1 MRIIKPINQHFP
13 VWSFLCGDHAL
24 AEEVKKI
31 NPSLL
36 AKPDFLDPLENNLR
50 LEVFRSRR
58 NWIWQ
63 DMGDNCSFALAQISI
78 EDLEEYDSCFEQV
91 SFAQLPEEYRNSLFE
106 RRDFKIERECKTDI
120 TKTYV
125 SSKIEH
131 ELMKKMCKSYKKVTE
146 KMVLDQTIDSRKN
159 LSVALNRTSIMEKQD
174 GTIVVMDGLHRLS
187 AYYWAKAINK
197 NKNLPNK
204 LFCYYWK
211 ANYKC

>member
-1 MRIIKPINQHFP
+1 MKIFNPINQHF
-13 VWSFLCGDHAL
+13 VIWSFLCGDHAL
-24 AEEVKKI
+24 SENIKKI
-31 NPSLL
+31 NPVLL
-36 AKPDFLDPLENNLR
+36 DRPNFLDPLENNIR
-50 LEVFRSRR
+50 IEVFRSRR

-63 DMGDNCSFALAQISI
+63 DMGDNCSFALAQIDI
-78 EDLEEYDSCFEQV
+78 EDLEAFDSCFEKV
-91 SFAQLPEEYRNSLFE
+91 KFKQLPEEYRNSLFE
-106 RRDFKIERECKTDI
+106 RRDFVIKREHKDDI

-125 SSKIEH
+125 ASKIEH

-159 LSVALNRTSIMEKQD
+159 LSVALNRASIMEKQD
-174 GTIVVMDGLHRLS
+174 GSIVVMDGLHRLS